1 MQQYRSWNIENI
13 THTHAKR
20 IYQLKLGG
28 MRCEDVRRRLKCV
41 TINKK
46 SEKKIGVTFKRECN
60 ICRLRH
66 VVSGLLHRFFSSRI
80 IHQRV

>member
-46 SEKKIGVTFKRECN
+46 SEKKNWCN
-60 ICRLRH
+60 IQTRMQHLSFKTRRKW
-66 VVSGLLHRFFSSRI
+66 VIAPIL
-80 IHQRV
+80 